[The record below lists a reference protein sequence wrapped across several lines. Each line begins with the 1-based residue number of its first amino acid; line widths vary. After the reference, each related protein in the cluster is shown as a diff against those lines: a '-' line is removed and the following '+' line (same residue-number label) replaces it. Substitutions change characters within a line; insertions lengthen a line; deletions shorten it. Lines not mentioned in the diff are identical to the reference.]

1 MSGKNFQEKSK
12 AIVELNDLLPR
23 SEKDIIKVAYKKLSE
38 PLGTISEMIDYACSW
53 NKKGRATG
61 RNYICMLSSQSVC
74 AVFFSKIICFDLV
87 IHMYQ
92 KCI

>member
-38 PLGTISEMIDYACSW
+38 PLGTISEMIDYACS
-53 NKKGRATG
+53 
-61 RNYICMLSSQSVC
+61 
-74 AVFFSKIICFDLV
+74 
-87 IHMYQ
+87 
-92 KCI
+92 